1 MPAPGSVED
10 QAVGCAAR
18 VAPGLLLGV
27 AGMPSRDHEIYV
39 ELFRQRPQLALEL
52 LRVCGAIEL
61 PREVVELGSS
71 DLSQVTP
78 TEFRAD
84 AVVVVRDAARVAVA
98 GVVIEIQIS
107 YDADKRRTWPLYL
120 AALRARLDCPVVL
133 LVVAPDPAIARW
145 ARQPIPLGHPG
156 FVLEP
161 FVVGPEQIPRV
172 TAPGRDTLPE
182 LLVLSARTHPEAEV
196 ARAALAAIDG
206 LPDETRQLY
215 SSFVLTALPDLLRRV
230 LEDEM
235 NPEQIQT
242 AIREMSFELGLD
254 RGRAEGLD
262 RGRAEGLEQ
271 GLEQGLV
278 EGLHTAALEL
288 IRSKLGALPTN
299 TEAQVRAVRDPDQ
312 LRALVISLGQ
322 AHDQAA
328 THEVVARLAYGRP
341 MP

>member
-1 MPAPGSVED
+1 
-10 QAVGCAAR
+10 
-18 VAPGLLLGV
+18 
-27 AGMPSRDHEIYV
+27 
-39 ELFRQRPQLALEL
+39 
-52 LRVCGAIEL
+52 
-61 PREVVELGSS
+61 
-71 DLSQVTP
+71 
-78 TEFRAD
+78 
-84 AVVVVRDAARVAVA
+84 VVVVRDAARVAVA

-196 ARAALAAIDG
+196 ARAALAAIDV

-254 RGRAEGLD
+254 RGRAEGL
-262 RGRAEGLEQ
+262 EQ

-299 TEAQVRAVRDPDQ
+299 TEAQVRTVRDPDQ
-312 LRALVISLGQ
+312 LRALVIALGQ

-328 THEVVARLAYGRP
+328 THEVVARLGYGRP